1 MESEKVFNYDAVAEQ
16 IVRTYEDDSGINF
29 IDIKNLPVRER
40 IVEVIELLFEILF
53 PGYTGTRVVKRQTVF
68 SVVHELLLA
77 VRRELAEQIERA
89 LRHNCRLTDCTTCD
103 CPRLAVE
110 CTDRL
115 LGRLPEIRTVLKT
128 DVQAAFDGDPAAQ
141 SLEEVVISY
150 PFITAIAAHRIAHEL
165 YRMQVPLI
173 PRIIS
178 EWAHSRTG
186 IDIHPGA
193 AIGKRFFIDH
203 GTGVVIGETS
213 VIGENVKLYQG
224 VTLGALSFPR
234 DERGRLIRGRKR
246 HPTLEDD
253 VTVYAEATILGDI
266 TVGRGAVIGGNVW
279 IRESVPPG
287 AVVMVAKPESMY
299 ITRNRR
305 DRQANTDKKNDSN

>member
-1 MESEKVFNYDAVAEQ
+1 MEAEPFFNYDAVAEQ
-16 IVRTYEDDSGINF
+16 IVKTYEDDSGINF

-40 IVEVIELLFEILF
+40 IIHVVELLFEILF
-53 PGYTGTRVVKRQTVF
+53 PGYTGKRTVKRPTVF

-77 VRRELAEQIERA
+77 VRRELSEQIERA
-89 LRHNCRLTDCTTCD
+89 LRHNCRLTDCPTCD
-103 CPRLAVE
+103 CPRLALE

-115 LGRLPEIRTVLKT
+115 LTRLPEIRNILKT
-128 DVQAAFDGDPAAQ
+128 DVQAAYDGDPAAQ
-141 SLEEVVISY
+141 SLEEIVISY
-150 PFITAIAAHRIAHEL
+150 PFITAISAHRIAHEL
-165 YRMQVPLI
+165 YQMQIPLI

-193 AIGKRFFIDH
+193 TIGKRFFIDH

-213 VIGENVKLYQG
+213 IIGENVKLYQG
-224 VTLGALSFPR
+224 VTLGALSFPK

-266 TVGRGAVIGGNVW
+266 TIGRGAVIGGNVW

-287 AVVMVAKPESMY
+287 TIVMVAKPESMY
-299 ITRNRR
+299 VTRSRNRPKAEM
-305 DRQANTDKKNDSN
+305 DTKDEHN